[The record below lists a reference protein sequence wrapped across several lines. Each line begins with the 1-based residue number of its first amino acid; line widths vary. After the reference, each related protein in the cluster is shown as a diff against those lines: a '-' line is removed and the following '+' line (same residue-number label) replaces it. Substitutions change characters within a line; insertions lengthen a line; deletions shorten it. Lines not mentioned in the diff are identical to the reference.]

1 LKELDHILRLW
12 ANVKAAGESAVLA
25 TVVWTRGSS
34 YRSPG
39 AHLLV
44 TRNGR
49 RAGSVSGGC
58 LEDDLVKKA
67 WWLTENGP
75 TIRRYDTTADGEI
88 STAEYGLGCNGTIDV
103 LLERVTPAKASF
115 LDLVRD
121 VRAHRRSAAA
131 GRLIE
136 PRSSAGQILTI
147 GLNGSVLDNI
157 ADPALA
163 MALEDHARAAIAAGQ
178 SRHVSLDNAQAF
190 IETLLPAVRL
200 VVFGAGDDAVPL
212 TEVAKYL
219 GWQVFVFDGRAHY
232 ATVEKFPLADVVSVR
247 RSGDA
252 VASIDAWTVAVIMN
266 HSYSQDLEVLK
277 ELSSIPVRYLGV
289 LGPRKRTIQ
298 LLADAGLDESSLA
311 PALHSPMGLDIGAEG
326 PEQVALAVV
335 AEIQAALH
343 ARQGGRLREHP
354 GPIHPRDLNK
364 AEYAAGRIHSI
375 ACA

>member
-1 LKELDHILRLW
+1 M
-12 ANVKAAGESAVLA
+12 LA

-44 TRNGR
+44 APNGR

-75 TIRRYDTTADGEI
+75 AIRRYDTTADGEI
-88 STAEYGLGCNGTIDV
+88 STGEFGLGCNGTIDV
-103 LLERVTPAKASF
+103 LLERVTPAKLSF

-121 VRAHRRSAAA
+121 VRAQRRSAAV

-136 PRSSAGQILTI
+136 PRSSVGQVLTTD
-147 GLNGSVLDNI
+147 LNGSVSHNI
-157 ADPALA
+157 ADAALA
-163 MALEDHARAAIAAGQ
+163 RALEDHARAAVAEGQ
-178 SRHVSLDNAQAF
+178 SRHISLGGAQAF
-190 IETLLPAVRL
+190 IETVMPAVRL
-200 VVFGAGDDAVPL
+200 VVFGGGDDAVPL

-232 ATVEKFPLADVVSVR
+232 ATAEKFPLADAVSIR

-252 VASIDAWTVAVIMN
+252 LASIDPWTVGVIMN

-277 ELSSIPVRYLGV
+277 ELSSVPVRYLGV
-289 LGPRKRTIQ
+289 LGPRKRTRQ
-298 LLADAGLDESSLA
+298 LLADAGLDESSLV
-311 PALHSPMGLDIGAEG
+311 PALHTPMGLDIGAEG

-335 AEIQAALH
+335 AEIQAVLH
-343 ARQGGRLREHP
+343 ARQGGPLRQHS
-354 GPIHPRDLNK
+354 GPIHLRDVDQ
-364 AEYAAGRIHSI
+364 AEYSVGRIHSI